1 MSIRFQSP
9 FVKPMQGQEG
19 AQACVRRW
27 EEWPGLA
34 LRLGTGQQIA
44 KATVEWETGWAERA
58 GRDPVHSG
66 SQGKFLDRVDTLL

>member
-1 MSIRFQSP
+1 M
-9 FVKPMQGQEG
+9 
-19 AQACVRRW
+19 RRW